1 MIEIV
6 AELVVAVVIAG
17 AGITALFCF
26 AALIWII
33 YDYIRGTNET
43 Y

>member
-1 MIEIV
+1 MELIV
-6 AELVVAVVIAG
+6 SIVIAAVIVG
-17 AGITALFCF
+17 AGLTALSCF